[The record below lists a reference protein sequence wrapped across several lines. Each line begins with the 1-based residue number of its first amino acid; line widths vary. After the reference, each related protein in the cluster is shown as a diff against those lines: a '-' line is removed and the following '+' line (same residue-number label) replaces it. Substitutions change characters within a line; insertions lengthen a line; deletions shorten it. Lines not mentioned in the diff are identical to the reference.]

1 MDDTT
6 LNQFVLFVYM
16 TAAAAFLWT
25 HLAGNVKR
33 YRVPLMLTWVGLG
46 LHTTSLIWRWIH
58 SYQLGIGHAPLSNRY
73 ESFIF
78 FSWSIVGIFVFFDRL
93 LGLRR
98 FGAFIMIGAAACIGL
113 TSLIP
118 GMEPQ
123 ITPLMPALQSN
134 WLFFHVVT
142 CFLAYAAF
150 AVAFIT
156 GIMSLI
162 KSNSGNMSL
171 ETNRQLD
178 DVMYRMIMVGF
189 LLLTLG
195 IISGSAWAY
204 RAWGRYWGWDP
215 KETWSLITWIVYAV
229 FLHARIT
236 KGWSGKRLAVIAIVG
251 FLSVIVTYW
260 GVNHLDIFKGLHSYG

>member
-6 LNQFVLFVYM
+6 LNQIVMVVYM
-16 TAAAAFLWT
+16 VSAAAFLWT
-25 HLAGNVKR
+25 NLAPEPKR
-33 YRVPLMLTWVGLG
+33 WRIPMGVAWLGFG
-46 LHTTSLIWRWIH
+46 LHTSSLIWRWIH
-58 SYQLGIGHAPLSNRY
+58 SYQIGIGHAPLTNRY
-73 ESFIF
+73 ESFVF
-78 FSWSIVGIFVFFDRL
+78 FAWSIVAIFLVFDRF

-98 FGAFIMIGAAACIGL
+98 FGAAILAGGAGLIGV

-118 GMEPQ
+118 GMETAV
-123 ITPLMPALQSN
+123 TPLMPALQSN

-150 AVAFIT
+150 AVAFFT
-156 GIMSLI
+156 GIMSLTRARG
-162 KSNSGNMSL
+162 GNLTRESSL
-171 ETNRQLD
+171 QLD

-204 RAWGRYWGWDP
+204 RAWGRYWGFDP

-236 KGWSGKRLAVIAIVG
+236 KGWAGKRLALIAIIG